1 MRKNPLKI
9 ILTIWI
15 WVFFSFNSIM
25 AMVLDDSEWSGW
37 WGWATPP
44 PPIVAQPNNSRFDSA
59 MDKSTESIKNNIEAA
74 EPTKWTEWI
83 KNFVFDKVMKVL
95 LPLIVVLW
103 ILLSILWFYKILF
116 SSDEK
121 AKEEWMKYI
130 WYWALWIVLIISAKY
145 IWTTIYEWIF
155 NQWNNTNIT
164 DIVWWNIAQE
174 LYDKV
179 VFPFLKIAI
188 YLCLGVLFIILASR
202 VFTFI
207 FAKDEDTKKKAWTL
221 IGRNILW
228 MLAIIW
234 SKQIVEAIY
243 WKKAEVLKDVTNL
256 WQIWTSVLTQRNIPL
271 FYQII
276 NRAIWLLSFIIL
288 IMIIIQ
294 TIQLLTKPDDPKQME
309 KIKNT
314 LLYIFIWIVLI
325 WICYLIVNFAI
336 IN

>member
-1 MRKNPLKI
+1 MKKNALKI

-15 WVFFSFNSIM
+15 WMFFSYHSSM
-25 AMVLDDSEWSGW
+25 AL
-37 WGWATPP
+37 
-44 PPIVAQPNNSRFDSA
+44 AQVSQPTNGRFDTV
-59 MDKSTESIKNNIEAA
+59 MDRSTQTIKNNIETA

-83 KNFVFDKVMKVL
+83 KNFVFDKVMNVL
-95 LPLIVVLW
+95 LPLIVVLG
-103 ILLSILWFYKILF
+103 ILISILWFYKTLF

-121 AKEEWMKYI
+121 EKAEWIKYI
-130 WYWALWIVLIISAKY
+130 WYGALWIILIVSAKY
-145 IWTTIYEWIF
+145 IWTAIYEWVF
-155 NQWNNTNIT
+155 NQWDNTKIT
-164 DIVWWNIAQE
+164 DIIWWNIAQE
-174 LYDKV
+174 LYDKI

-188 YLCLGVLFIILASR
+188 YLCLWALFIILASR
-202 VFTFI
+202 IFTFI
-207 FAKDEDTKKKAWTL
+207 FAKDDDTKKKAWTL
-221 IGRNILW
+221 IWRNILW
-228 MLAIIW
+228 MIAIIG

-243 WKKAEVLKDVTNL
+243 WKKADVMKDITNL
-256 WQIWTSVLTQRNIPL
+256 WQIWTSVLADRSIPL

-288 IMIIIQ
+288 IMIIVQ

-309 KIKNT
+309 QIKNT